1 MPQAIVWSSVPC
13 SAHQTPPSNKYNIT
27 SILSR
32 LKMSCSLEL
41 FCMMCASFEFHRS
54 QSPQVSHIHVSYCL
68 SQHNTHNIIKS
79 TMSPNGARANWL
91 WFILFRGFETIS
103 ICTCDKYITEQTNF
117 IRIARFSLPLIP
129 FLWFLSAQ
137 KCFVLRSMGM
147 QIDFDVVRT
156 ACVHFLPACQSV
168 AHTNT
173 KSLWNE
179 FVAITL
185 VLEMAE
191 KTAIFLAM
199 PIVFCKRILPK
210 YNGNQIT
217 SRKTGVESNSNS
229 NRHSSLS
236 QFK

>member
-13 SAHQTPPSNKYNIT
+13 YAHQTPPSNKYNIT

-32 LKMSCSLEL
+32 LKMSCSLES

-129 FLWFLSAQ
+129 FLWLYPLRNVLYYVRWECKSISMLFAQ
-137 KCFVLRSMGM
+137 HVFTFCPP
-147 QIDFDVVRT
+147 VRVWHT
-156 ACVHFLPACQSV
+156 RTQNHF
-168 AHTNT
+168 
-173 KSLWNE
+173 
-179 FVAITL
+179 
-185 VLEMAE
+185 EM
-191 KTAIFLAM
+191 
-199 PIVFCKRILPK
+199 
-210 YNGNQIT
+210 
-217 SRKTGVESNSNS
+217 NS
-229 NRHSSLS
+229 
-236 QFK
+236 